1 MRFARTMCEHDAR
14 HHIFESH
21 AMSLRM
27 TPTDI
32 VQRQLDAYN
41 AHDLDA
47 FTACFSDDVRL
58 YRMPEPTPNTIGIEA
73 LRTFYAEHR
82 FSIPTLRAELVN
94 RIAFGDKVADHER
107 IHGLS
112 ERPVEMMAVYQ
123 VRDGAIVNAWFFAA

>member
-1 MRFARTMCEHDAR
+1 
-14 HHIFESH
+14 
-21 AMSLRM
+21 M

-47 FTACFSDDVRL
+47 FVACFDDDIRL
-58 YRMPEPTPNTIGIEA
+58 FRMPNTVPSTVGKSA
-73 LRTFYAEHR
+73 LRDFYAEHR

-94 RIAFGDKVADHER
+94 RTALGDKVADHER

-112 ERPVEMMAVYQ
+112 EQPMEMMAVYR
-123 VRDGAIVNAWFFAA
+123 VHNDLIVDVWFFAA

>member
-1 MRFARTMCEHDAR
+1 MNDT
-14 HHIFESH
+14 
-21 AMSLRM
+21 M

-58 YRMPEPTPNTIGIEA
+58 YRMPEPTPRTIGRDA
-73 LRTFYAEHR
+73 LRAFYAEHR

-107 IHGLS
+107 IHGLT
-112 ERPVEMMAVYQ
+112 EQPV
-123 VRDGAIVNAWFFAA
+123 VNAWFFAA

>member
-1 MRFARTMCEHDAR
+1 
-14 HHIFESH
+14 
-21 AMSLRM
+21 M

-58 YRMPEPTPNTIGIEA
+58 YRMPEPAPNTVGKVA
-73 LRTFYAEHR
+73 LRAFYAEHR
-82 FSIPTLRAELVN
+82 FSIPSLRAELVN
-94 RIAFGDKVADHER
+94 RTAFGDKVADHER

-112 ERPVEMMAVYQ
+112 TKPIEMMAVYQ
-123 VRDGAIVNAWFFAA
+123 MRDGAIVNAWFFAA